1 MVDFAPPPPLPNVT
15 SQVTRTAYTIKLRDT
30 NTSMNC
36 VINLFMTLIWVRS
49 LQANASNDAC
59 EQYSEKMTNVQQD
72 RCDNLETRSN

>member
-1 MVDFAPPPPLPNVT
+1 
-15 SQVTRTAYTIKLRDT
+15 
-30 NTSMNC
+30 MNC

-72 RCDNLETRSN
+72 RCDNLETRSNWTLLWERHDSLKPPPNKLANGSGLFWERKQ